1 MTNIKKSK
9 STTITISKETKKK
22 LGLIK
27 INYEYQTYDSLLSY
41 LAKLSGL

>member
-1 MTNIKKSK
+1 MANIRKSK

-27 INYEYQTYDSLLSY
+27 INYEYQTYDLL
-41 LAKLSGL
+41 LADLIRKNRL